1 VGLGTG
7 ATFRSQFTD
16 KFKIPSALEVGT
28 EFTEDQLKLGRAPKV
43 LGQCSRRACGGVLL
57 LALLGLPACAW
68 TQLTPGPATD
78 AALPA
83 APDAQAMSKT
93 APAQSGSIHGLV
105 VDWDGTVCEGA
116 HVTLDEPGQPAR
128 SAVSDSTGRYDF
140 GAVPAG
146 AFQLTVSSDGF
157 ASQTITGVLH
167 AGESFATPTVTL
179 LVSVASSEVR
189 VTASREEI
197 AQEQFKEEEEQR
209 LFRFIPNYY
218 VSYVPDAPPLTP
230 KQKFRLTWKTSIDPM
245 SFLST
250 GVFAG
255 IEQAENSYSGFGQGA
270 QGYAKRYGASYADVL
285 ISTTLGNAVFP
296 VLLKQDPRYFYKGT
310 GSKSSRTL
318 YAVANAVI
326 CKGDNGRWQPNYS
339 ATAANL
345 AAGGISNLYYPA
357 ANRNGATLTFEN
369 AGVGLAYSAV
379 ENLFQEFLLRKW
391 TPKIP
396 DYGPAK
402 P

>member
-1 VGLGTG
+1 
-7 ATFRSQFTD
+7 
-16 KFKIPSALEVGT
+16 
-28 EFTEDQLKLGRAPKV
+28 
-43 LGQCSRRACGGVLL
+43 LL
-57 LALLGLPACAW
+57 VVAILGLPACAW
-68 TQLTPGPATD
+68 TQPTPVQAAD

-83 APDAQAMSKT
+83 APDAQAAPEQSKT
-93 APAQSGSIHGLV
+93 APAQTGSIHGLV
-105 VDWDGTVCEGA
+105 VDRDGTVCEGA

-128 SAVSDSTGRYDF
+128 SAVSDATGRFDF
-140 GAVPAG
+140 GEVPVG
-146 AFQLTVSSDGF
+146 AFQLIVSSNGF

-167 AGESFATPTVTL
+167 AGESYAAPTVTL
-179 LVSVASSEVR
+179 LVYVASSEVR

-218 VSYVPDAPPLTP
+218 VSYVPDAPPLTS
-230 KQKFRLTWKTSIDPM
+230 KQKFRMSWKTSIDPM
-245 SFLST
+245 AFLST
-250 GVFAG
+250 GLFAG

-270 QGYAKRYGASYADVL
+270 QGYAKRYGASYADAF

-339 ATAANL
+339 ATAASL

-357 ANRNGATLTFEN
+357 ANRNGAALTFEN